1 MAEITENIFDSKGG
15 IRADLETVRSAVP
28 PERLEVFNTLVSAV
42 KAAEVA
48 EADVANAAE
57 REAAAVK
64 AQTEAAAAMPV
75 RTFMDEWRAAK
86 GSR

>member
-1 MAEITENIFDSKGG
+1 MHISENIFDERGSL
-15 IRADLETVRSAVP
+15 RADIETVRPSVP
-28 PERLEVFNTLVSAV
+28 PERLEVFDALVSAI

-57 REAAAVK
+57 RETAAIK
-64 AQTEAAAAMPV
+64 AQTIAAAAMPV